1 MLTEDNSAKIADG
14 SDATTAL
21 RAFDRVAGN
30 VSEVARLVQ
39 DAEALPPKQRRR
51 LLAEA
56 TMTVCEHRAAALRQ
70 QQPTREADAALVVL
84 DVLRRDFKI
93 GLGALGKLPVL
104 HWADLGV
111 VNVSQVSRAVGHGGV
126 KAALATLRD
135 PAGGDAVAAWEAES
149 ERLRESKA
157 QHRQEGQK
165 FADALWMAVT
175 RKDTFSRCKTFM
187 EALRERPHAT
197 ARRLAYTQAARDEL
211 QNLVDVAAG
220 CETRQDQAAA
230 DTARDK
236 QLAVLSHLRSQSTL
250 YTTPEEIAESAGV
263 RLQELAAVS
272 GLSQDPN
279 LTNAV
284 ADNIQRRTRQ
294 ILHSGSV
301 EVPSVIHEGWRTAAE
316 IAVEEGCSRESLGER
331 PPQRV
336 ATPPPPRSQSPEPG
350 REQRRRTRRHPE
362 ASSRHAAAARRRKAR
377 KTTKAARRHNRRR

>member
-1 MLTEDNSAKIADG
+1 MLAEHNPAKIADG
-14 SDATTAL
+14 SGVTAAL
-21 RAFDRVAGN
+21 RAFDRVADNASG
-30 VSEVARLVQ
+30 VARLAR
-39 DAEALPPKQRRR
+39 DAEASPPKQRRR

-56 TMTVCEHRAAALRQ
+56 TMTVCEHRAAALQQ
-70 QQPTREADAALVVL
+70 QQPTREADAALVAL
-84 DVLRRDFKI
+84 DVLRRDLKI
-93 GLGALGKLPVL
+93 GLGALGKTPVL

-126 KAALATLRD
+126 KAGLVTLRD
-135 PAGGDAVAAWEAES
+135 PAGGGDGVAAWEAES
-149 ERLRESKA
+149 ERLRESKV
-157 QHRQEGQK
+157 QHRQERQE
-165 FADALWMAVT
+165 FADILSGTVT
-175 RKDTFSRCKTFM
+175 LFRCKTFM

-211 QNLVDVAAG
+211 QNLVEVVAG

-284 ADNIQRRTRQ
+284 AGNIQRRTRQ
-294 ILHSGSV
+294 ILHSGWV

-316 IAVEEGCSRESLGER
+316 AAVLEGRSRESLGER
-331 PPQRV
+331 PPKRV
-336 ATPPPPRSQSPEPG
+336 ATPAPPGSQSLEPS

-362 ASSRHAAAARRRKAR
+362 ASSRHDAAAARRRKAR